1 MSGKV
6 REAACVV
13 VFNHLEQILFVK
25 RPKTSKAWA
34 NVMVFPGGKVDASD
48 DNGHPSPLPHVPIRF
63 LNAAIREL
71 FEEVDIGLT
80 TPSLYGHL
88 TQEERRQWRKKIVQG
103 ETCFDE
109 FSRSLQCTLCHEALV
124 PFHQVTTPVG
134 SPHRF
139 DTWFFLTQISQA
151 AAAQVETD
159 GLELE
164 ELLWLT
170 PKVALDGYAAGN
182 FMFATPQFYLLH
194 HLRQFDS
201 WNHLVS
207 TAKAQAK
214 TPQPSVLPQRIPPSA
229 EFPGTLTAFP
239 GDPLYEPRIAFPFLH
254 RVYLHP
260 TDPAKSSVHL
270 PPVLPSRVK

>member
-1 MSGKV
+1 
-6 REAACVV
+6 
-13 VFNHLEQILFVK
+13 
-25 RPKTSKAWA
+25 
-34 NVMVFPGGKVDASD
+34 MVFPGGKVDASD

-80 TPSLYGHL
+80 TPSLYGHF

-109 FSRSLQCTLCHEALV
+109 
-124 PFHQVTTPVG
+124 
-134 SPHRF
+134 
-139 DTWFFLTQISQA
+139 
-151 AAAQVETD
+151 VETD

-170 PKVALDGYAAGN
+170 PKDALDGYAAGN

-214 TPQPSVLPQRIPPSA
+214 TPQPSVLPQRIPPSV
-229 EFPGTLTAFP
+229 
-239 GDPLYEPRIAFPFLH
+239 PF
-254 RVYLHP
+254 
-260 TDPAKSSVHL
+260 VHC
-270 PPVLPSRVK
+270 SYRSH